1 MLLSAEILPS
11 VINADN
17 EMITEGMIGWI
28 IWIYQIIKRTTNRT
42 SNIFA
47 EELPPVFTAVP
58 FFNYWKTVSIPFD
71 TGWNETEPFG

>member
-1 MLLSAEILPS
+1 MDEISHDEQYEGLL
-11 VINADN
+11 
-17 EMITEGMIGWI
+17 TYGF
-28 IWIYQIIKRTTNRT
+28 
-42 SNIFA
+42 FA